1 MSHSPEHVVVIGA
14 GIAGLSA
21 AWFLSRKG
29 MEVTVVDRDD
39 GTDNC
44 SYGNAGMIV
53 PSHVIPLA
61 SPGMIAKGLR
71 WMLDK
76 ESPFYIR
83 PRLSTKLLSW
93 AWKFRQASSEQH
105 VEASGPVLRDLLLES
120 REIYM
125 AWEQGE
131 EIEFTFGKGGLYM
144 YCRTEEG
151 LEEERRSMERC
162 RELGIP
168 AEELSAEEVGERE
181 PGIHL
186 DIKGAV
192 WFPWDGHVWP
202 RQVLDQLK
210 VRLMERGVTFRWRTE
225 VTGARTE
232 GDRIRTLRTADGE
245 ELDAGAF
252 ALCAGAW
259 SGSLGENLGAKL
271 PMLAGK
277 GYSMTLHHPPVRLQ
291 NIAILSEEK
300 VTCTPL
306 DGGMRFGGTME
317 LTGTDISVT
326 ASRLRGLKK
335 SVCRYLPDFSMEDLE
350 GHDIW
355 VGLRPCSPD
364 GLPYVGQAGSFKN
377 LFVSTGHA
385 MMGMSLGPSCGLLLS
400 ELMTRGSSELMHP
413 KIDPNRFT

>member
-1 MSHSPEHVVVIGA
+1 MSPVPEHVAVIGA

-21 AWFLSRKG
+21 AWFLRREG
-29 MEVTVVDRDD
+29 VEVSVVDQGD

-71 WMLDK
+71 WMLDD

-83 PRLSTKLLSW
+83 PRLSAELLSW
-93 AWKFRQASSEQH
+93 GWKFRQACSDKH
-105 VEASGPVLRDLLLES
+105 VEESGPVLRDLLLES

-125 AWEQGE
+125 AWERGD
-131 EIEFTFGKGGLYM
+131 EIDFTFGKGGLYM
-144 YCRTEEG
+144 YCRTDEG
-151 LEEERRSMERC
+151 LEEERRSLERC
-162 RELGIP
+162 RELGLP
-168 AEELSAEEVGERE
+168 AEELSAQEVSDRE
-181 PGIHL
+181 PGLNL

-210 VRLMERGVTFRWRTE
+210 VRLREQGVTFRWDTK
-225 VTGARTE
+225 VTGVRTE
-232 GDRIRTLRTADGE
+232 GGRLRALRTAGGE
-245 ELDAGAF
+245 ELEADAF

-259 SGSLGENLGAKL
+259 SGSLGSSLGAYL

-277 GYSMTLHHPPVRLQ
+277 GYSMTLEHPPARLN

-306 DGGMRFGGTME
+306 DGAMRFGGTME
-317 LTGTDISVT
+317 ITGTDTSVT

-335 SVCRYLPDFSMEDLE
+335 SVCRYLPDFTMEDLE
-350 GHDIW
+350 GHDTW

-377 LFVSTGHA
+377 LFASTGHA
-385 MMGMSLGPSCGLLLS
+385 MMGMSLGPSCGLLLA

-413 KIDPNRFT
+413 KIDANRFA